1 METSNRPKKK
11 IAQPFPQSRDEVASW
26 RRGRGGFDK
35 AISSG
40 EIASC
45 QNFHSSESISAQ
57 LACNLISCV
66 SSQGVSAAVGFICT
80 YVVCS

>member
-1 METSNRPKKK
+1 M
-11 IAQPFPQSRDEVASW
+11 
-26 RRGRGGFDK
+26 

-80 YVVCS
+80 YMVCS